1 MVARWLLPR
10 VAFLALAVVG
20 CDEEGSEP
28 SAPDAPTDLEVAA
41 VGAGGHLT
49 WIDASDDEDEFI
61 IMRAQDDGEREE
73 IARTPFDSATY
84 HDEPLSSG
92 STYTYVVHAVNDAGT
107 SEASNEATLTV
118 P

>member
-1 MVARWLLPR
+1 MVVRALLPS
-10 VAFLALAVVG
+10 VAFLALLIVG
-20 CDEEGSEP
+20 CDEEGPERTGP
-28 SAPDAPTDLEVAA
+28 EAPTDLEVAL

-61 IMRAQDDGEREE
+61 IMRAQDSGELEE
-73 IARTPFDSATY
+73 IARTPFDTATY

-92 STYTYVVHAVNDAGT
+92 SEYTYVVHAVNDAGT
-107 SEASNEATLTV
+107 SAASNEVMLAV

>member
-1 MVARWLLPR
+1 MARRVLLLSI
-10 VAFLALAVVG
+10 ALTLAG
-20 CDEEGSEP
+20 CDEEDHERAG
-28 SAPDAPTDLEVAA
+28 PDAPTDLEVAL

-61 IMRAQDDGEREE
+61 IVRAQDGAELQE
-73 IARTPFDSATY
+73 IARTPFDSLTY
-84 HDEPLSSG
+84 HDEPLASG

-107 SEASNEATLTV
+107 SAASNEAMLTV